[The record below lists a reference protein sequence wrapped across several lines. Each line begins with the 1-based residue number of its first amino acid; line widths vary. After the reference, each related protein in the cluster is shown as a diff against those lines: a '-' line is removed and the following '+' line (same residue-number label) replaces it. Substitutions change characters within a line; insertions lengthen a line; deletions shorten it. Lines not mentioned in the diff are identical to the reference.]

1 MTITVSLNP
10 SARSLGF
17 TLIELLVVLL
27 IMGLFVGLV
36 STITQPDDRALLR
49 VEAERLAQL
58 LDLAATKSRLTG
70 KSIAWTADGPGY
82 RFWQFSEDT
91 DWSDIRD
98 DDSLRPRTLPQGM
111 VIAGNARGK
120 HARTRQQMRLEFT
133 PYGATPAF
141 SVEMALGAARYTVA
155 GSPIGEVRVLPDE
168 GKENGELARGR
179 REGFTLVEV
188 LVALAII
195 SIALLA
201 ALRVAGRAQI
211 MSANCVRVCSPAGLR
226 RICWRSSAPAAIG
239 HRLEY

>member
-1 MTITVSLNP
+1 LGDEVIDARSQVIRRLTITLSLNS

-27 IMGLFVGLV
+27 IMGLFAGLV

-91 DWSDIRD
+91 YWSDILD

-111 VIAGNARGK
+111 VIAGMHVENM
-120 HARTRQQMRLEFT
+120 RTRQQIRLEFN

-141 SVEMALGAARYTVA
+141 SVEMALGAARCTVA
-155 GSPIGEVRVLPDE
+155 GSPIGEVRVLPE
-168 GKENGELARGR
+168 QGKENGELARR
-179 REGFTLVEV
+179 
-188 LVALAII
+188 
-195 SIALLA
+195 
-201 ALRVAGRAQI
+201 
-211 MSANCVRVCSPAGLR
+211 
-226 RICWRSSAPAAIG
+226 
-239 HRLEY
+239 